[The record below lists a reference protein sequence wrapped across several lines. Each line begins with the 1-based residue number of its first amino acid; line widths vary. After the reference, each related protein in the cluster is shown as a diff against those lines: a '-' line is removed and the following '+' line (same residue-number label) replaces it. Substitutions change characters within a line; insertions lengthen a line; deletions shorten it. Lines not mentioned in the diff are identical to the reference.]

1 MKPHTRATTL
11 ACTASLL
18 LAACSGAPGLP
29 DTPMTPPAHA
39 WLAPDERPAP
49 QAQKAA
55 ATQTGDWW
63 TVYRCA
69 TLDQWMREADSHNA
83 DLETARQTLDEAL
96 HALAAQRGGLLPQ
109 VSLDA
114 MAGRQKY
121 GAALFGPA
129 QFTIPPFSW
138 YEAGPAIAWTPDFS
152 GAIHQAIARRQA
164 LAEYQARRLDALR
177 LEVQAS
183 VALTAL
189 DYAAGLDTLA
199 TAQQQADAD
208 RDLLDL
214 VRTAHAA
221 GEAPRQEMLDA
232 EARWTRDRE
241 RIPELQQQ
249 VASSRHLL
257 AVLLGKPPAAW
268 QPPPLSLSEFSLPE
282 SPPVSLPSQLA
293 RQRPDI
299 LVAAANLHA
308 AAAEAGMAKAAMYPQ
323 ITLSANWMQEA
334 LSPAGLFNLAND
346 AWAIAAGISAPLFDG
361 GTLRENHRAAEH
373 AWQAARSQY
382 RQTVLQAFGQIADAL
397 TALDHD
403 HQALAL
409 ADDEVRN
416 AASGLEL
423 AQTSRQAGAAG
434 RPETLLAQRNVLLTR
449 LRDLQA
455 QYALQCDYA
464 RLAIALGGSQPTSR
478 AEPLNPPS

>member
-1 MKPHTRATTL
+1 MKPHIQAMAL

-18 LAACSGAPGLP
+18 LAACSNSPGLP
-29 DTPMTPPAHA
+29 DARTSPPARA
-39 WLAPDERPAP
+39 WLAPDEQPAS
-49 QAQKAA
+49 QAQTAA
-55 ATQTGDWW
+55 VMQAGDWW
-63 TVYRCA
+63 TTFRCA
-69 TLDQWMREADSHNA
+69 TLDHWMSEADNHNA
-83 DLETARQTLDEAL
+83 DLETARQRLAEAR

-164 LAEYQARRLDALR
+164 LAEYQARNLDALR
-177 LEVQAS
+177 LEIQAS
-183 VALTAL
+183 IALTAL
-189 DYAAGLDTLA
+189 DYAAGLDALA
-199 TAQQQADAD
+199 AAQQQADTD
-208 RDLLDL
+208 RDTVAL
-214 VRTAHAA
+214 VHQTRAA
-221 GEAPRQEMLDA
+221 GEATRQETLDA
-232 EARWTRDRE
+232 EAQWTHDRE
-241 RIPELQQQ
+241 RIPGLQQQ

-257 AVLLGKPPAAW
+257 AILLGKPPAAW
-268 QPPPLSLSEFSLPE
+268 QPPRLSLNDFSLPE

-293 RQRPDI
+293 QQRPDI

-323 ITLSANWMQEA
+323 VTLSANWMQEA

-361 GTLRENHRAAEH
+361 GALREHHRAAEH

-403 HQALAL
+403 RQTLAL

-416 AASGLEL
+416 AAAGLEL
-423 AQTSRQAGAAG
+423 TQTRQHAGTVARPALLRAQHAIA
-434 RPETLLAQRNVLLTR
+434 
-449 LRDLQA
+449 QA
-455 QYALQCDYA
+455 QLQRTQARMQQAQDYV
-464 RLAIALGGSQPTSR
+464 RLAVALGGTAAAPNRVSAQR
-478 AEPLNPPS
+478 